1 MDSQDIKAIDNLV
14 IKDIQKPGYCDF
26 YIQWYTEDIDYL
38 TKQNIEYEQDIGFF
52 KKLKTRNVSNSELV
66 SLFLEPINILQ
77 KYIDK
82 NMQKIECN
90 KKLVDKFVKCRD
102 GYIQDFKNG
111 LYYDKEN
118 GELINE
124 EPSKVVPDDAY
135 VPKELR

>member
-14 IKDIQKPGYCDF
+14 VKDTQKPGYVDF
-26 YIQWYTEDIDYL
+26 YIQWYTDEIDYL
-38 TKQNIEYEQDIGFF
+38 TKQNIEYEQDISFF

-90 KKLVDKFVKCRD
+90 KKLVDRFTKCRE

-124 EPSKVVPDDAY
+124 APSKVVPDDAY